1 LPYKENVGFVAEI
14 QVHQKS
20 VPNLEKMFG
29 LQNHYKYFPSCV
41 LGPDQPVKDTIRD
54 SLDTMIQ
61 LAGKNDRAL
70 MGKILDSEDADQHKI
85 IQ

>member
-1 LPYKENVGFVAEI
+1 
-14 QVHQKS
+14 
-20 VPNLEKMFG
+20 
-29 LQNHYKYFPSCV
+29 
-41 LGPDQPVKDTIRD
+41 
-54 SLDTMIQ
+54 LDTMIQ